1 MGLFI
6 PAALKLL
13 TPKVVNA
20 IINYVFKDNEL
31 DKKVKILEDKVS
43 KLENKQEKIMT
54 TYNDGIRKK
63 KMGKKKKT
71 KKIKKTNRRK

>member
-43 KLENKQEKIMT
+43 KLENK
-54 TYNDGIRKK
+54 
-63 KMGKKKKT
+63 
-71 KKIKKTNRRK
+71 